1 MAKGPYFIWQPQ
13 GHLLLG
19 TDGKMHDKGEV
30 LRSGLLCKFGTMNAA
45 KNYIKDCGDKTLQTI
60 ASKTARRQLEFP
72 EEVWNQILKLMHEG
86 VDPGWKPT
94 YIWDSGRSALVKAL
108 TNPDISPAP
117 QDSSC
122 PSPIPVDGVEEA
134 PALVI
139 SSKPN
144 GLQNSP
150 ASLAATWETPLME
163 DTIDLLEQA
172 AALADRWAQE
182 KPKLGDRLHKLEQ
195 AICDE
200 LHFVEFMDLDGRRA
214 YNSYKRLHQY
224 RLERRLVKNE
234 QDVLTILTQ
243 TLGCTP
249 ERLGDLAKK
258 ALNCINGCKNRRY
271 SPRTTWPVED
281 DRINF

>member
-1 MAKGPYFIWQPQ
+1 MANGPYFVWQTTD
-13 GHLLLG
+13 HLMLG
-19 TDGKMHDKGEV
+19 ADGKLHDKGDA

-45 KNYIKDCGDKTLQTI
+45 KKYIADSGLKNLQPIT
-60 ASKTARRQLEFP
+60 AKTARGHLGFP
-72 EEVWNQILKLMHEG
+72 EDAWNQILKLVHDG
-86 VDPGWKPT
+86 VDPDWKPT
-94 YIWDSGRSALVKAL
+94 FTWDSGRSAVVKML
-108 TNPDISPAP
+108 PNPDNSPDPQQPSCPAP
-117 QDSSC
+117 
-122 PSPIPVDGVEEA
+122 IPADGAEEA
-134 PALVI
+134 SAPVI
-139 SSKPN
+139 SGKPN
-144 GLQNSP
+144 GVQNSP
-150 ASLAATWETPLME
+150 ASMAATWDTPLME
-163 DTIDLLEQA
+163 DTIDLLERA
-172 AALADRWAQE
+172 AALADRWAE
-182 KPKLGDRLHKLEQ
+182 EEPDLGDRLHKLEQ

-281 DRINF
+281 DRVNF

>member
-19 TDGKMHDKGEV
+19 TDGKMHDDKEV
-30 LRSGLLCKFGTMNAA
+30 LRTGLLCKYETMNAA
-45 KNYIKDCGDKTLQTI
+45 KNYIKNCGDKTLQPI
-60 ASKTARRQLEFP
+60 ASKTARRRLGFP
-72 EEVWNQILKLMHEG
+72 EEVWGQILKLMHEG
-86 VDPGWKPT
+86 VDPDWKPT
-94 YIWDSGRSALVKAL
+94 FTWDSGRAAVVKAEPD
-108 TNPDISPAP
+108 PDISTAP
-117 QDSSC
+117 ETPSS
-122 PSPIPVDGVEEA
+122 SMPIPTDGTDDK
-134 PALVI
+134 LVI
-139 SSKPN
+139 PSKPN
-144 GLQNSP
+144 GVQNSP
-150 ASLAATWETPLME
+150 AALAATWETPLME
-163 DTIDLLEQA
+163 DTIDLLERA

-182 KPKLGDRLHKLEQ
+182 KPELGDRLHKLEQ

-243 TLGCTP
+243 TLGYTP
-249 ERLGDLAKK
+249 ERLGDLAQK

-271 SPRTTWPVED
+271 APRTTWPVED

>member
-1 MAKGPYFIWQPQ
+1 MANGPYFVWQTTD
-13 GHLLLG
+13 HLMLG
-19 TDGKMHDKGEV
+19 ADGKLHDKGDA

-45 KNYIKDCGDKTLQTI
+45 KKYIADSGLKNLQPIT
-60 ASKTARRQLEFP
+60 AKTARGHLGFP
-72 EEVWNQILKLMHEG
+72 EDAWNQILKLVHDG
-86 VDPGWKPT
+86 VDPDWKPT
-94 YIWDSGRSALVKAL
+94 FTWDSGRSAVVKML
-108 TNPDISPAP
+108 PNPDNSPDPQQPSCPAP
-117 QDSSC
+117 
-122 PSPIPVDGVEEA
+122 IPADGAEEA
-134 PALVI
+134 SAPVI
-139 SSKPN
+139 SGKPN
-144 GLQNSP
+144 GVQN
-150 ASLAATWETPLME
+150 
-163 DTIDLLEQA
+163 
-172 AALADRWAQE
+172 RWAQE
-182 KPKLGDRLHKLEQ
+182 KPELGDRLHKLEQ

-271 SPRTTWPVED
+271 APRTTWPVED